1 MDIISYVLSKQYI
14 DDILLNSES
23 LKGKSAYEI
32 AVEYGF
38 EGSEAEWLESLKG
51 ESPYIGENGNWFIG
65 DTDLGILA
73 SYEDIINSLTQLVN
87 TNEEAIATL
96 NGNVE
101 TKDSVDYK
109 IAQAIA
115 AIMEN
120 PDETINSINEL
131 VAWINQHAD
140 NALILNNQVMTN
152 TNNINT
158 LASLVGDETVE
169 TQIINIVNASSLS
182 EDEILAIIASDED

>member
-1 MDIISYVLSKQYI
+1 MDIISYVLSKKYI
-14 DDILLNSES
+14 DDMLLNGEF

-32 AVEYGF
+32 AVEHGF
-38 EGSEAEWLESLKG
+38 EGSETEWLKSLEG

-73 SYEDIINSLTQLVN
+73 SYEDLIDSLTQLVN
-87 TNEEAIATL
+87 TNEEAIAIL
-96 NGNVE
+96 NGNVN

-115 AIMEN
+115 AVVEN

-131 VAWINQHAD
+131 VTWINQHAD
-140 NALILNNQVMTN
+140 SALILNNQVVTN

-158 LASLVGDETVE
+158 LASLVGSETVE
-169 TQIINIVNASSLS
+169 TQIINVVNASSLS
-182 EDEILAIIASDED
+182 EDEILAIIMSDED